1 MTIEMYIALG
11 ILLFAIIFFITEW
24 LRVDVVALIVVIALM
39 ISGLLKPSE
48 AIAGFSNP
56 VVLTIAALFVIGGG
70 VLQTGLAATI
80 GNTILKIAGTNPT
93 RLIVTVMLA
102 VALLSAFMSDTGTV
116 AVLLPAVISLAAS
129 ARISPSKLL
138 IPLSY
143 GALLGGAA
151 TLIGTPPNL
160 IVSDIL
166 RESGTEPFKFFDYTP
181 IGLLLIAA
189 GVLFMLTIGKR
200 LLPDHVQIQDLQ
212 HLPTPEEITR
222 RYQLPDNLFRLRV
235 RQLSPLIDKT
245 IAEGEFGAH
254 FNINIVE
261 LRRAPSP
268 RTRLKVGE
276 MRLVWQ
282 ADKQKTM
289 KPSVETTFQAEDL
302 LIVQGT
308 AADVAHLAASW
319 NLGVQPA
326 EPDDDKSLLN
336 QEVGFA
342 EVLLPPESQLIGK
355 TLTDLRFGSQYHL
368 SVLGIQRPGANE
380 PLSLKTTKLHFG
392 DVLLVQGPWEKIIA
406 LKKQRRD
413 FVVMGQPESMLGPA
427 NRSKAPIAAV
437 VMVIMLFTM
446 IGEVL
451 PLTTT
456 SMLAGLVMIL
466 TGCLTIDEAY
476 GYIDWKSIVLVAGML
491 PMSIALEK
499 VGLVNLGAE
508 SLTNTLGSLGAIW
521 VLGGLFLTTSLFT
534 QVLSNTATAVLI
546 APLALAAAHNLNA
559 QPHAFLMAVG
569 IAASMAFASP
579 VASPVNTL
587 VMGAGNY
594 RFSDYIK
601 IGVPM
606 LLIGL
611 IISMVALPLLFPF

>member
-1 MTIEMYIALG
+1 MYLALG

-24 LRVDVVALIVVIALM
+24 MRVDVAALIVVIALM
-39 ISGLLKPSE
+39 ISSLLKPSE

-70 VLQTGLAATI
+70 VLQTGLAATV
-80 GNTILKIAGTNPT
+80 GNTILKIAGTSPT
-93 RLIVTVMLA
+93 RLIVTVMLSVA
-102 VALLSAFMSDTGTV
+102 VLSAFMSDTGTV

-138 IPLSY
+138 IPLSF

-166 RESGTEPFKFFDYTP
+166 RESGAEPFKFFDYTP

-189 GVLFMLTIGKR
+189 GVIFMLTIGKR
-200 LLPDHVQIQDLQ
+200 LLPDHVQAQDVQ
-212 HLPTPEEITR
+212 RVATPEEIAR
-222 RYQLPDNLFRLRV
+222 RYRLPDNLFRLRV
-235 RQLSPLIDKT
+235 RKLSPLVDKT
-245 IAEGEFGAH
+245 IVEGEFGAQ
-254 FNINIVE
+254 FNVNILE
-261 LRRAPSP
+261 LRRAPLA
-268 RTRLKVGE
+268 RTVVKFGE
-276 MRLVWQ
+276 TSLIWK
-282 ADKQKTM
+282 ADKRKGM
-289 KPSVETTFQAEDL
+289 KPSVKTTFQAEDL
-302 LIVQGT
+302 LLVQGT
-308 AADVAHLAASW
+308 PTDVAHLAASW
-319 NLGVQPA
+319 NLGVQPSKSH
-326 EPDDDKSLLN
+326 DDKSLIN

-342 EVLLPPESQLIGK
+342 EIVLPPESQLIGK
-355 TLTDLRFGSQYHL
+355 TLTELHFGSQYHL
-368 SVLGIQRPGANE
+368 SVLGIQRPRTDEHLN
-380 PLSLKTTKLHFG
+380 LKTTPLHFG
-392 DVLLVQGPWEKIIA
+392 DILLVQGPWENILD
-406 LKKQRRD
+406 LKKHRRD
-413 FVVMGQPESMLGPA
+413 FVVIGQPESMIGPT

-437 VMVIMLFTM
+437 IMFVMLLTM

-491 PMSIALEK
+491 PMSTALEK
-499 VGLVNLGAE
+499 VGLVSLGAQ
-508 SLTNTLGSLGAIW
+508 SLTDTLGSLGPIW
-521 VLGGLFLTTSLFT
+521 VLGGLFLATSIFT

-546 APLALAAAHNLNA
+546 APLALAAAQNLNA

-594 RFSDYIK
+594 RFSDYLK
-601 IGVPM
+601 VGTPM

-611 IISMVALPLLFPF
+611 IISMLGLPLLWPF

>member
-1 MTIEMYIALG
+1 MTIQMYLALG
-11 ILLFAIIFFITEW
+11 ILLFAILFFITEW

-39 ISGLLKPSE
+39 ISGLLTPSE
-48 AIAGFSNP
+48 AISGFSNP

-80 GNTILKIAGTNPT
+80 GSYILTIAGTNPT

-160 IVSDIL
+160 IVSDVL
-166 RESGTEPFKFFDYTP
+166 RESGERAFQFFDYTP
-181 IGLLLIAA
+181 IGILLITA
-189 GVLFMLTIGKR
+189 GAVFMLTVGKR
-200 LLPDHVQIQDLQ
+200 LLPDHVQAQAVQRLA
-212 HLPTPEEITR
+212 TPDEIAR

-235 RQLSPLIDKT
+235 RKLSPLIEKT
-245 IAEGEFGAH
+245 IAEGEFGAR
-254 FNINIVE
+254 FNVNILE
-261 LRRAPSP
+261 LRRAPKA
-268 RTRLKVGE
+268 RTVVKVGDTS
-276 MRLVWQ
+276 LIWK
-282 ADKQKTM
+282 ADKRKGM
-289 KPSVETTFQAEDL
+289 KPSAETSIQAEDL

-308 AADVAHLAASW
+308 PTDVAHLAASW
-319 NLGVQPA
+319 NLGVQPVKT
-326 EPDDDKSLLN
+326 EDDKSLLN

-342 EVLLPPESQLIGK
+342 EVVLPPESQLIGK
-355 TLTDLRFGSQYHL
+355 TLTELHFGSQYHL
-368 SVLGIQRPGANE
+368 SVLGIQRPRTDEHLN
-380 PLSLKTTKLHFG
+380 LKITPLHFG
-392 DVLLVQGPWEKIIA
+392 DTLLVQGPWENILA
-406 LKKQRRD
+406 LRKQSRD
-413 FVVMGQPESMLGPA
+413 FVVIGQPESMLGPA

-437 VMVIMLFTM
+437 IMFVMLLTM
-446 IGEVL
+446 VGEVL

-456 SMLAGLVMIL
+456 SMLAGLLMIL
-466 TGCLTIDEAY
+466 TGCLSIDEAY

-499 VGLVNLGAE
+499 VGLVSLGAQT
-508 SLTNTLGSLGAIW
+508 LADTLGSLGPIW
-521 VLGGLFLTTSLFT
+521 VLGGLFLVTSLFT

-546 APLALAAAHNLNA
+546 APLALAAARNLDVPP
-559 QPHAFLMAVG
+559 QAFLMAVG

-611 IISMVALPLLFPF
+611 IISMLALPLLFPF

>member
-1 MTIEMYIALG
+1 MWLALG
-11 ILLFAIIFFITEW
+11 ILLLAILFFITEW
-24 LRVDVVALIVVIALM
+24 LRVDVVALMVVVALM
-39 ISGLLKPSE
+39 ISGLLTPSE

-80 GNTILKIAGTNPT
+80 GNYILKIAGTNPT
-93 RLIVTVMLA
+93 RLIVTVMLS

-129 ARISPSKLL
+129 ARISPSRLL
-138 IPLSY
+138 IPLSF

-166 RESGTEPFKFFDYTP
+166 QESGAQSFRFFDYTP
-181 IGLLLIAA
+181 VGLLLLAA

-200 LLPDHVQIQDLQ
+200 LLPDHVQVQDVERLA
-212 HLPTPEEITR
+212 TPEEIAR
-222 RYQLPDNLFRLRV
+222 RYRLPDNLFRLRV

-245 IAEGEFGAH
+245 IAEGEFGAR
-254 FNINIVE
+254 FNVNILE
-261 LRRAPSP
+261 LRRAPKA
-268 RTRLKVGE
+268 RTVVRFGE
-276 MRLVWQ
+276 TSLVWK
-282 ADKQKTM
+282 AEKEKGM
-289 KPSVETTFQAEDL
+289 KPSIETTFQAEDL

-308 AADVAHLAASW
+308 PTDVAHLAASW

-326 EPDDDKSLLN
+326 QSEDDLSLIN

-342 EVLLPPESQLIGK
+342 EVVLPPESQLIGK
-355 TLTDLRFGSQYHL
+355 TLTELQFGSQYQL
-368 SVLGIQRPGANE
+368 SVLGIQRPGTDEHLN
-380 PLSLKTTKLHFG
+380 LKTTRLHFG
-392 DVLLVQGPWEKIIA
+392 DILLVQGPWEKILA
-406 LKKQRRD
+406 LKKHRRD

-427 NRSKAPIAAV
+427 NRSRAPIAAV
-437 VMVIMLFTM
+437 IMLVMLLTM
-446 IGEVL
+446 VGEVL

-456 SMLAGLVMIL
+456 SMLAGLLMIL

-491 PMSIALEK
+491 PMSTALEK
-499 VGLVNLGAE
+499 VGLVNLGAQ
-508 SLTNTLGSLGAIW
+508 SLADTLGSLGPIW
-521 VLGGLFLTTSLFT
+521 VLGGLFLVTSLFT

-546 APLALAAAHNLNA
+546 APLALAAAQNLDV
-559 QPHAFLMAVG
+559 QPQAFLMAVG

-601 IGVPM
+601 IGGPL
-606 LLIGL
+606 LLISL
-611 IISMVALPLLFPF
+611 IVAMLTLPVLFPF

>member
-1 MTIEMYIALG
+1 MTPNMWLALG
-11 ILLFAIIFFITEW
+11 ILLFAIIFFVTEW

-39 ISGLLKPSE
+39 LTGLLKPAE

-80 GNTILKIAGTNPT
+80 GNQILKIAGTNPT

-102 VALLSAFMSDTGTV
+102 VAFLSAFMSDTGTV

-129 ARISPSKLL
+129 ARVSPSKLL
-138 IPLSY
+138 IPLSF

-160 IVSDIL
+160 IVSEIL
-166 RESGTEPFKFFDYTP
+166 RESGAQPFRFFDYTP
-181 IGLLLIAA
+181 IGFLLIIA
-189 GVLFMLTIGKR
+189 GTAFMLTIGKR
-200 LLPDHVQIQDLQ
+200 LLPDHVSTQDLQ
-212 HLPTPEEITR
+212 RVETPEEIAR
-222 RYQLPDNLFRLRV
+222 RYRLPDNLYRLRV
-235 RQLSPLIDKT
+235 RKTSPLIGKT
-245 IAEGEFGAH
+245 ITEGEFGAR
-254 FNINIVE
+254 FSVNIIE
-261 LRRAPSP
+261 IRRIPTE
-268 RTRLKVGE
+268 RTVVKVGE
-276 MRLVWQ
+276 TRLVRQ
-282 ADKQKTM
+282 AEKPFSI
-289 KPSVETTFQAEDL
+289 KPSAKTRIHAEDL
-302 LIVQGT
+302 LLVQGT
-308 AADVAHLAASW
+308 STDVAHLAASW

-326 EPDDDKSLLN
+326 GTEDDKSIIN
-336 QEVGFA
+336 QEVGLA
-342 EVLLPPESQLIGK
+342 EVLLPPESHLIDK
-355 TLTDLRFGSQYHL
+355 SLTDLRFGSRYRL

-380 PLSLKTTKLHFG
+380 ALNLKTTTLHFG
-392 DVLLVQGPWEKIIA
+392 DILLVLGSWDDILA
-406 LKKQRRD
+406 LRKRRRD

-427 NRSKAPIAAV
+427 NRSKAPIAALI
-437 VMVIMLFTM
+437 MVLMLLSM
-446 IGEVL
+446 VGEVL

-456 SMLAGLVMIL
+456 SMLAALLMIL

-476 GYIDWKSIVLVAGML
+476 GFIDWKSIVLVAGML
-491 PMSIALEK
+491 PMSTALEH
-499 VGLVNLGAE
+499 VGMVNLAAA
-508 SLTNTLGSLGAIW
+508 SLTNTLGLLGPIW
-521 VLGGLFLTTSLFT
+521 VLGGLFIATSIFT

-546 APLALAAAHNLNA
+546 APLALAAGHNLSI

-594 RFSDYIK
+594 RFIDYIK
-601 IGVPM
+601 IGAPM

-611 IISMVALPLLFPF
+611 IIAMTVLPLLWPF

>member
-1 MTIEMYIALG
+1 MTPNMWLALG
-11 ILLFAIIFFITEW
+11 ILLFAIIFFVTEW

-39 ISGLLKPSE
+39 LTGLLKPAE

-80 GNTILKIAGTNPT
+80 GNQILKIAGTSPT

-138 IPLSY
+138 IPLSF
-143 GALLGGAA
+143 GALLGGAT

-160 IVSDIL
+160 IVSEVL
-166 RESGTEPFKFFDYTP
+166 RESGAQPFRFFDYTP
-181 IGLLLIAA
+181 IGFLLIIA
-189 GVLFMLTIGKR
+189 GTAFMLTIGKR
-200 LLPDHVQIQDLQ
+200 LLPDHVSTQDLQ
-212 HLPTPEEITR
+212 RVETPEEIAR
-222 RYQLPDNLFRLRV
+222 RYRLPDNLYRLRV
-235 RQLSPLIDKT
+235 RNASPLVGKT
-245 IAEGEFGAH
+245 ITEGEFGAR
-254 FNINIVE
+254 FSVNIIE
-261 LRRAPSP
+261 IRRIPTE
-268 RTRLKVGE
+268 RTVVKVGE
-276 MRLVWQ
+276 TRLVRQ
-282 ADKQKTM
+282 AEKPLSI
-289 KPSVETTFQAEDL
+289 KPSAKTRIHAEDL
-302 LIVQGT
+302 LLVQGT
-308 AADVAHLAASW
+308 STDVAHLAASW

-326 EPDDDKSLLN
+326 GTEDDKSIIN
-336 QEVGFA
+336 QEVGLA
-342 EVLLPPESQLIGK
+342 EVLLPPESHLINK
-355 TLTDLRFGSQYHL
+355 SLTDLHFGSRYRL

-380 PLSLKTTKLHFG
+380 ALNLKSTTLHFG
-392 DVLLVQGPWEKIIA
+392 DILLVQGSWDDILA
-406 LKKQRRD
+406 LRKRRRD

-427 NRSKAPIAAV
+427 NRSKAPIAALI
-437 VMVIMLFTM
+437 MVLMLLSM
-446 IGEVL
+446 VGEVL

-456 SMLAGLVMIL
+456 SMLAALLMIL

-476 GYIDWKSIVLVAGML
+476 GFIDWKSIVLVAGML
-491 PMSIALEK
+491 PMSTALEH
-499 VGLVNLGAE
+499 VGMVNLAAA
-508 SLTNTLGSLGAIW
+508 SLTNTLGSLGPIW
-521 VLGGLFLTTSLFT
+521 VLGGLFIATSIFT

-546 APLALAAAHNLNA
+546 APLALAAGHNLSI

-594 RFSDYIK
+594 RFIDYIK
-601 IGVPM
+601 IGAPM

-611 IISMVALPLLFPF
+611 IIAMTVLPLLWPF

>member
-1 MTIEMYIALG
+1 MTLEMYLALG

-39 ISGLLKPSE
+39 LTGLLKPSE

-56 VVLTIAALFVIGGG
+56 VVLTIASLFVIGGG
-70 VLQTGLAATI
+70 VLQTGLAASI
-80 GNTILKIAGTNPT
+80 GNTILKIAGTSPT

-138 IPLSY
+138 IPLSF

-160 IVSDIL
+160 IVSDVL
-166 RESGTEPFKFFDYTP
+166 RESGAQPFRFFDYTP

-189 GVLFMLTIGKR
+189 GVIFMLTIGKR
-200 LLPDHVQIQDLQ
+200 LLPDHVQTQDVQ
-212 HLPTPEEITR
+212 RVSTPEEIAL

-235 RQLSPLIDKT
+235 RKLSPLIDKT
-245 IAEGEFGAH
+245 IAEGQFGAR
-254 FNINIVE
+254 FNVNILE
-261 LRRAPSP
+261 LRRAPKP
-268 RTRLKVGE
+268 RTMVKVGE
-276 MRLVWQ
+276 TRLVWQ
-282 ADKQKTM
+282 ADKQKGM

-308 AADVAHLAASW
+308 TSDIAHLAASW

-326 EPDDDKSLLN
+326 EADDDVSLVN

-342 EVLLPPESQLIGK
+342 EVVLPPETQLISK
-355 TLTDLRFGSQYHL
+355 TLTELNFGRRYHL
-368 SVLGIQRPGANE
+368 SVLGIQRPRTEEILN
-380 PLSLKTTKLHFG
+380 LKSTPLHFG
-392 DVLLVQGPWEKIIA
+392 DILLVQGPWENILA
-406 LKKQRRD
+406 LKKHRRD
-413 FVVMGQPESMLGPA
+413 FVIMGQPESMIGPA
-427 NRSKAPIAAV
+427 NRSKAPIAAII
-437 VMVIMLFTM
+437 MVAMLVTM

-456 SMLAGLVMIL
+456 SMLAGLLMIM
-466 TGCLTIDEAY
+466 TGCLSIDEAY

-491 PMSIALEK
+491 PMSTALER
-499 VGLVNLGAE
+499 VGLVSLGAE
-508 SLTNTLGSLGAIW
+508 SLTATLGSLGPIW
-521 VLGGLFLTTSLFT
+521 VLGGLFLTTSIFT
-534 QVLSNTATAVLI
+534 QVLSNTTTAVLI
-546 APLALAAAHNLNA
+546 APLALVAAQNLGV

-569 IAASMAFASP
+569 LAASMAFASP

-601 IGVPM
+601 IGAPM

-611 IISMVALPLLFPF
+611 VISMLALPLIFPF

>member
-1 MTIEMYIALG
+1 MYLALG

-39 ISGLLKPSE
+39 VSGLLTPSE
-48 AIAGFSNP
+48 AISGFSNP

-80 GNTILKIAGTNPT
+80 GNYVLKIAGTNPT

-160 IVSDIL
+160 IVSDVL
-166 RESGTEPFKFFDYTP
+166 RESGAKAFQFFDYTP
-181 IGLLLIAA
+181 IGLILIAT
-189 GVLFMLTIGKR
+189 GVIFMLTIGKR
-200 LLPDHVQIQDLQ
+200 LLPDHVQVQDVQRLA
-212 HLPTPEEITR
+212 TPEEIAR
-222 RYQLPDNLFRLRV
+222 RYRLPDNLFRLRV
-235 RQLSPLIDKT
+235 RHLSPLIDKT
-245 IAEGEFGAH
+245 IAEGEFGAR
-254 FNINIVE
+254 FNVNILE
-261 LRRAPSP
+261 LRRAPKP
-268 RTRLKVGE
+268 RTVVKVGE
-276 MRLVWQ
+276 TSLIWKAAGRNRKGV
-282 ADKQKTM
+282 
-289 KPSVETTFQAEDL
+289 KPSVETTFQVEDL
-302 LIVQGT
+302 LIVQGAPT
-308 AADVAHLAASW
+308 DVAHLAASW

-326 EPDDDKSLLN
+326 EAEDDKSLLN

-342 EVLLPPESQLIGK
+342 EVVLPPESQLIGK
-355 TLTDLRFGSQYHL
+355 TLTELHFGSQYHL
-368 SVLGIQRPGANE
+368 SVLGIQRPGTDGHLN
-380 PLSLKTTKLHFG
+380 LKTTPLHFG
-392 DVLLVQGPWEKIIA
+392 DILLVQGPWENILA
-406 LKKQRRD
+406 LRKHRRD

-427 NRSKAPIAAV
+427 NRSRAPIAAV
-437 VMVIMLFTM
+437 IMFVMLLTM

-456 SMLAGLVMIL
+456 SMLAGLLMIL

-491 PMSIALEK
+491 PMSTALEK
-499 VGLVNLGAE
+499 VGLVNLGAQ
-508 SLTNTLGSLGAIW
+508 SLTDTLGSLGPIW
-521 VLGGLFLTTSLFT
+521 VLGGLFLVTSIFT

-546 APLALAAAHNLNA
+546 APLALAAAQNLVV
-559 QPHAFLMAVG
+559 QPQAFLMAVG
-569 IAASMAFASP
+569 VAASMAFASP

-594 RFSDYIK
+594 RFSDYIR
-601 IGVPM
+601 IGLPM

-611 IISMVALPLLFPF
+611 IVAMVALPLLWPF